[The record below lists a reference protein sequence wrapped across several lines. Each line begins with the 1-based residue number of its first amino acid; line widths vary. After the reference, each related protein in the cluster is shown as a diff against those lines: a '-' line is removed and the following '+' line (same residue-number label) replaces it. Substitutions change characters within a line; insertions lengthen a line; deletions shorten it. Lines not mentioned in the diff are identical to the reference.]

1 MRGVSVRW
9 FGLTLT
15 AILLAHHFAL
25 WALIASSRGIGW
37 LSILS
42 RWDAEHYS
50 AIATEGYSGTL
61 WGFFPLTPAL
71 MRLGAAL
78 TSLPPVVVGA
88 FISSA
93 ALVGFVLAVTR
104 WAPEFELAPTKTG
117 LFLVLYG
124 PASFALHSAHTESLF
139 LLFSALALGGAL
151 RGRWLVASLFAAA
164 AMWTRLPG
172 VFLAFTVLALLAGR
186 VRAGEL
192 PASRL
197 AASAM
202 VITCAGVGFL
212 AFELGASG
220 SAFSFLTSVNNQH
233 AASLLDVVRAF
244 WLGNPWQNTSAGS
257 IQRHLWFLGILIAS
271 VPYVRQT
278 PTLGAYVLLSLVPFL
293 AQAEFV
299 NAFRHP
305 LVLFPLWFWLGK
317 QLERGPWWA
326 QAGFGV
332 LLVTLNHLT
341 ATRYA
346 LGLWA
351 Y

>member
-1 MRGVSVRW
+1 VSVRG

-15 AILLAHHFAL
+15 AVLLVHHFAL

-37 LSILS
+37 LSLLS

-50 AIATEGYSGTL
+50 AIATDGYSGTL

-71 MRLGAAL
+71 MRLGAGV

-88 FISSA
+88 VISSA
-93 ALVGFVLAVTR
+93 ALVGFVLVVTH

-151 RGRWLVASLFAAA
+151 RGRWLVAALFAAV

-172 VFLAFTVLALLAGR
+172 VFLAFTVLALLASR
-186 VRAGEL
+186 VRAGGL
-192 PASRL
+192 PVSRL
-197 AASAM
+197 AFSAL
-202 VITCAGVGFL
+202 ILTCAGLGFL
-212 AFELGASG
+212 AFELAQSG
-220 SAFSFLTSVNNQH
+220 SAFSFLSSVNNQH
-233 AASLLDVVRAF
+233 ARSLLDVLRAF

-257 IQRHLWFLGILIAS
+257 IQRHLWFLGILIAA
-271 VPYVRQT
+271 VRYVRRA
-278 PTLGAYVLLSLVPFL
+278 PTLGAYVLVSLVPFL

-305 LVLFPLWFWLGK
+305 LVLFPLWFWLGR
-317 QLERGPWWA
+317 QLERAPWWV

-332 LLVTLNHLT
+332 VLVFLNHLT